1 MTQYINK
8 ETGEVYND
16 RHIKVGEDFII
27 NPSEE
32 TLLEHG
38 YEKVEVPENKLQQAI
53 DAKVAEILA
62 YNESDAVNSFLL
74 DGVVKWVVLNKRF
87 VIQHDIRLDIEEG
100 KENSEIWLDGHKL
113 VLNSKVALQL
123 INAIERYAYEAHNA
137 TQAHIFAVK
146 HLASVEEVEK
156 YDHTTNYPQKL
167 NLKTK

>member
-1 MTQYINK
+1 MKYINK
-8 ETGEVYND
+8 ETGVAYNW
-16 RHIKVGEDFII
+16 HYIKVDNDVII

-38 YEKVEVPENKLQQAI
+38 YERVEVPENKLQKAI

-123 INAIERYAYEAHNA
+123 INTIERYAYEAHNA

-146 HLASVEEVEK
+146 HLTSVEEVEK
-156 YDHTTNYPQKL
+156 YDHTTNYPPKL
-167 NLKTK
+167 NLKTT

>member
-38 YEKVEVPENKLQQAI
+38 YERVEMPENKLQQAI

-146 HLASVEEVEK
+146 NLTSVDEVEK
-156 YDHTTNYPQKL
+156 YDHTANYPQKL
-167 NLKTK
+167 NLKTT